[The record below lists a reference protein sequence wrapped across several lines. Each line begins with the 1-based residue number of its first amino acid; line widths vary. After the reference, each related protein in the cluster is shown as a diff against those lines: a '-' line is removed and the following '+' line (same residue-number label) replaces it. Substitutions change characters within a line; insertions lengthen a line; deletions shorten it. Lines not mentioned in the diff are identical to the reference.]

1 MQKSNDRNKLTVPV
15 ITQEKGENRWV
26 RCNECKKLIYYK
38 DLVENLKV
46 CPYCGYHFRL
56 TAKERIDLIVD
67 PGTFVEWFSEISPDD
82 PLNFFDKE
90 KYVDKVNEAKSITG
104 LNSAIVVGK
113 GEIGGLEAGLGIFS
127 FDFIGGSL
135 GSETGEKVKRL
146 IEKSIE
152 EKLPLIIFSSSG
164 GARMQEGILSL
175 MQMAKVSGALKRFDD
190 AGLLFVSVMTNP
202 TYGGTTASLAMLG
215 DINVAEKGAMIGFAG
230 PRVIEQVMK
239 KKLPKDFQSADF
251 ELQHGFVDL
260 VVERKFMK
268 TTLTQILSYL
278 KNYETSQL

>member
-1 MQKSNDRNKLTVPV
+1 
-15 ITQEKGENRWV
+15 
-26 RCNECKKLIYYK
+26 
-38 DLVENLKV
+38 
-46 CPYCGYHFRL
+46 
-56 TAKERIDLIVD
+56 
-67 PGTFVEWFSEISPDD
+67 
-82 PLNFFDKE
+82 
-90 KYVDKVNEAKSITG
+90 
-104 LNSAIVVGK
+104 
-113 GEIGGLEAGLGIFS
+113 
-127 FDFIGGSL
+127 L

-278 KNYETSQL
+278 KIMKLLSFEQPLQLLYLELEEKKDKTKIHPI